1 MIFKGF
7 TYVAKKFEP
16 KIGSFYAILGAM
28 IWGSV
33 MDQWRAHKTFIS
45 LLDVN
50 VLLMEGQS
58 NLKSTKSHIQS
69 IKWTNN

>member
-1 MIFKGF
+1 
-7 TYVAKKFEP
+7 
-16 KIGSFYAILGAM
+16 
-28 IWGSV
+28 

-69 IKWTNN
+69 IK